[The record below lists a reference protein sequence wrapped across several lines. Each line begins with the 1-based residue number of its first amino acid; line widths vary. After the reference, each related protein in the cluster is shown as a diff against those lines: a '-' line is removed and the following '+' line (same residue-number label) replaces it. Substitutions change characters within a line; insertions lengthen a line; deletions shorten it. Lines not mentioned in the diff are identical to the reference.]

1 MAIDTQSPHI
11 QNPKVVLFSL
21 RTSFFKLRTLSSMAS
36 SSSFSWFTFVFGLL
50 LFTTSIAS
58 AQLTANFYN
67 RTCPTAMSIIRGGV
81 STAIARERR
90 MGASLLRLHF
100 HDCFV
105 NGCDA
110 SVLLDDSA
118 TINGEKTAIPNA
130 NSIRG
135 FEVVDTIKAQLESS
149 CPGVVSCADLLTV
162 AARDA
167 TVALGGQT
175 WNLVLGRR
183 DSTTA
188 SFNDA
193 NSELPSPFLDLPQLI
208 SVFGNKGF
216 SPQDMVAL
224 TGAHEIGQARCG
236 VFKNRIY
243 NETNIDPSFA
253 LSMQRNCPAN
263 GGDDN
268 LAPLDSTTP
277 TVFDNAFFRNL
288 VNQRGLLHTDQQIYS
303 GGATNAQVDRYRLN
317 SAAFFTDFSNAMVRM
332 GNLSPL
338 TGTNGQIRRNCRRPN

>member
-1 MAIDTQSPHI
+1 
-11 QNPKVVLFSL
+11 
-21 RTSFFKLRTLSSMAS
+21 MAS
-36 SSSFSWFTFVFGLL
+36 SSFYSWFAFLYCLF
-50 LFTTSIAS
+50 LFTASMAS

-81 STAIARERR
+81 STAISRERR

-118 TINGEKTAIPNA
+118 TITGEKTAIPNA

-167 TVALGGQT
+167 TVQLGGQT
-175 WNLVLGRR
+175 WNVVLGRR

-188 SFNDA
+188 SLSAA
-193 NSELPSPFLDLPQLI
+193 NSDLPSPFLDLPQLI
-208 SVFGNKGF
+208 TEFANKGF
-216 SPQDMVAL
+216 SAAEMVAL

-236 VFKNRIY
+236 VFKERIY

-253 LSMQRNCPAN
+253 LSMQRNCPRT
-263 GGDDN
+263 GGDAN

-317 SAAFFTDFSNAMVRM
+317 SAAFFTDFANAMVKM

-338 TGTNGQIRRNCRRPN
+338 TGTNGQIRTNCRRPN